1 MKSDRLSEDL
11 HMAKRDQFLLRLS
24 PGLLAKIRCWADD
37 EFRSMNGQIEYLLT
51 NALRN
56 SGRLNLPLPP
66 QADGSFNGDPQPLSD
81 IGDQGHPSGP
91 APGAVG
97 GQEAADDSSDPLR
110 RKQRQS
116 AELPTA
122 GNLSPASS
130 DPASAE
136 PQSDAASNS

>member
-11 HMAKRDQFLLRLS
+11 HMAKRDQFPLRLPS
-24 PGLLAKIRCWADD
+24 GLLAKIRRWADD
-37 EFRSMNGQIEYLLT
+37 DFRSVNGQIEYLLT

-66 QADGSFNGDPQPLSD
+66 QADGSFNDHPQAPSD
-81 IGDQGHPSGP
+81 AGDQGHPSGP
-91 APGAVG
+91 APGSVG
-97 GQEAADDSSDPLR
+97 NQEAAGDSRDPVK
-110 RKQRQS
+110 RKQRQ
-116 AELPTA
+116 AATLPTA